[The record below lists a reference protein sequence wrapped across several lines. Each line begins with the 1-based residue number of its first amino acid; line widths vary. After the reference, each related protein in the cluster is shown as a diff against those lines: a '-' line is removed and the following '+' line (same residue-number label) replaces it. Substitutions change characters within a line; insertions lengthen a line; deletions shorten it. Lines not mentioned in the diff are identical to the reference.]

1 MKRKINPQSRIILN
15 RNVNNHVIDKYFR
28 NIYLEEKSNEQEKR
42 RLAKVQAAELK
53 KTNKQ
58 NKKAANVEPEKPI
71 VETSNYQKD
80 NSCMIRLENI
90 NKYYQSGDEKIHA
103 LKNINL
109 ELPYQGLVFVLGQSG
124 CGKSTL
130 LNILGGLDKPE
141 EGRILIEGAD
151 FSKFNTNQLNDYL
164 NSYLGFVFQEYNI
177 LKDLNLYDNIALP
190 LEMQKINKKEIKER
204 TLEIIETVG
213 LSELRKRKINQLSG
227 GQRQRIA
234 VARALIKDPRM
245 IIADEPTGNLDS
257 VTGATIFDLFKKLSQ
272 DRLIVI
278 VTHDEESAYKYGDR
292 VIRIED
298 GTLVEDINAP
308 FSEFDKNEL
317 IKEAKPIEGPLAR
330 VVSKRKNEESND
342 SNGLVLTKVSV
353 PVKTSFKLALKN
365 INHKKFRFILMMLIC
380 ALSLAFFSF
389 TLELNNDKIRQNVY
403 TSVDNNY
410 LLANLLEK
418 SELPDDYIKSS
429 IYDEYIGTALP
440 SGSYDTV
447 RKALPDLTIH
457 EYRDVIIP
465 VSYDKNLMNAFY
477 TGEIEY
483 LTKIDSVNN
492 YKLLAGRVPVNNNEI
507 LITDYLVSMF
517 SHFNLYQFTDSP
529 SDYIGRYLT
538 LLSGSPYLI
547 VGVIDTNYENYT
559 HFTKLDEIDYNDKL
573 NYAFINE
580 YKLMNSIYL
589 TEESFNLESS
599 YVSVKMELG
608 KTIADINFQSYSQ
621 LNASLYTITTDPI
634 DVKTFNLGQDS
645 NGNPR
650 FEVIGRGVNPGDDVY
665 EMVVPYSVYA
675 KLFNRDSGEPTSY
688 ENYYRQWRGSNKSV
702 SITVQSGSS
711 EPITLQATIVGITQ
725 VNDHNIWVSQGI
737 MNFIFN
743 NVVKNSSS
751 LLAEVS
757 PFEATAYSQFQNAYD
772 EGYIIDLFSY
782 RTDIDAYEISPFVDL
797 LSKAGLF
804 VFAVFTIGI
813 LWTIISLDIVDSK
826 KEIGTFRSIGLSGA
840 KVSMIFI
847 FQTLI
852 ICVISYIIALIA
864 GNYAINIY
872 NSQIYDST
880 NVIHLS
886 MYMMTYR
893 SPVFLILFLIVITS
907 LALFLPL
914 AKIMRQKII
923 DVINERGDL

>member
-1 MKRKINPQSRIILN
+1 MRQYKIPQSKLKLK
-15 RNVNNHVIDKYFR
+15 RNINNNVIDRLFNNKYSDLKIKDKQRFR
-28 NIYLEEKSNEQEKR
+28 KSV
-42 RLAKVQAAELK
+42 LAQK
-53 KTNKQ
+53 NKPV
-58 NKKAANVEPEKPI
+58 KAKERKEPI
-71 VETSNYQKD
+71 VDTTSFVKD
-80 NSCMIRLENI
+80 PNWMVKLENI

-151 FSKFNTNQLNDYL
+151 FNKFNSNQLNDYL

-190 LEMQKINKKEIKER
+190 LEMQKVNKKEIKER
-204 TLEIIETVG
+204 TLNIIETVG

-234 VARALIKDPRM
+234 VARALIKNPKM

-257 VTGATIFDLFKKLSQ
+257 VTGATIFDLFKELSK

-278 VTHDEESAYKYGDR
+278 VSHDEESAYKYGDR

-298 GTLVEDINAP
+298 GALVEDINAP
-308 FSEFDKNEL
+308 FTENDNNVL
-317 IKEAKPIEGPLAR
+317 IKETKQTAGPVAR
-330 VVSKRKNEESND
+330 VVSKRKSEINQESND
-342 SNGLVLTKVSV
+342 LVLTKVSV

-365 INHKKFRFILMMLIC
+365 INNKKFRFILMMLIC

-418 SELPDDYIKSS
+418 SELPEDYIKSS
-429 IYDEYIGTALP
+429 IYDEYIGIALP
-440 SGSYDTV
+440 SGSYDKV
-447 RKALPDLTIH
+447 RKTLPNLTIH
-457 EYRDVIIP
+457 QYRDVTIP
-465 VSYDKNLMNAFY
+465 VSYDKNLKNAFY

-483 LTKIDSVNN
+483 LTMIDSVNS
-492 YKLLAGRVPVNNNEI
+492 YKLLAGRVPNKDNEI
-507 LITDYLVSMF
+507 MITDYLVSMF
-517 SHFNLYQFTDSP
+517 SHFNLFQFTDHP
-529 SDYIGRYLT
+529 SDYIGRYLQVQSDT
-538 LLSGSPYLI
+538 PYLI
-547 VGVIDTNYENYT
+547 VGVVDTNYEKYT
-559 HFTKLDEIDYNDKL
+559 HFTKIDEVDYNDKL
-573 NYAFINE
+573 NYAFLNE

-589 TEESFNLESS
+589 TKASFDLESS
-599 YVSVKMELG
+599 YVSEKMNLG
-608 KTIADINFQSYSQ
+608 KMIADIEFESYSSVGG
-621 LNASLYTITTDPI
+621 SLYTITTNAI
-634 DVKTFNLGQDS
+634 DVKTFNLGVDA
-645 NGNPR
+645 NGNPNNY
-650 FEVIGRGVNPGDDVY
+650 VVGRPINEGDGVY

-675 KLFNRDSGEPTSY
+675 KLFNKDTGEPTSY
-688 ENYYRQWRGSNKSV
+688 ENYRRQWRGNNKSV
-702 SITVQSGSS
+702 SITIQSGNNAPVTI
-711 EPITLQATIVGITQ
+711 EATIVGITQ
-725 VNDHNIWVSQGI
+725 VNDNNIWVSKAV
-737 MNFIFN
+737 MTDIFN

-757 PFEATAYSQFQNAYD
+757 PFEATAYSQFQNAYNN
-772 EGYIIDLFSY
+772 GYIIDLFSY
-782 RTDIDAYEISPFVDL
+782 QADIDAYEISPFVNL

-852 ICVISYIIALIA
+852 ICVFSYIIALLA

-893 SPVFLILFLIVITS
+893 SPVFLIVFLLVITA

-914 AKIMRQKII
+914 SKIMRQRII